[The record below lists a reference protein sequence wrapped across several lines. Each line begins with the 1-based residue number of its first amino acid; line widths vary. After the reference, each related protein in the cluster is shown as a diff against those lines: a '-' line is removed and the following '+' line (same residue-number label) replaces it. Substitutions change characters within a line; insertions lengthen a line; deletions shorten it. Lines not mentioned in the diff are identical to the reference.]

1 MFHARRRAA
10 VFAGSVLLVT
20 GLPFTLSA
28 CGSPEPPAGQQAGEP
43 AVVAPEFSPSLTG
56 ALGAQVT
63 AARDA
68 AAKEAAER
76 KAAEREAA
84 ERRAAAE
91 RAGQPDSATDSGKV
105 CTTDPADRSACRNPD
120 PGGTIDPNGGDVDGD
135 GVFEQHEPVGPGYK
149 DPRAHDGGRTT
160 GETMCEWLRSQGMA
174 C

>member
-1 MFHARRRAA
+1 MAVKFHARRRAA

-28 CGSPEPPAGQQAGEP
+28 CGSPTPPTGQPAGEP
-43 AVVAPEFSPSLTG
+43 AAVAPEFSPSLTG

-63 AARDA
+63 AAQDA

-76 KAAEREAA
+76 KAAERRAA
-84 ERRAAAE
+84 ERDPE
-91 RAGQPDSATDSGKV
+91 SGQPDSATDSGKV

-149 DPRAHDGGRTT
+149 DPRAYDGGKTT
-160 GETMCEWLRSQGMA
+160 GETMCEWLRSQGIA